1 MESQNHSRRRTGKDV
16 DEELVGYLWPPL
28 WPGSGFAPQP
38 QRVHAGATGQNHC
51 LPGIAPE
58 TDRPGGGE
66 MGGRLRKPPAPV
78 EGGARS
84 GNLTLPYYDRRK
96 NLDRGPPCGYFV
108 WVHSVRHLER
118 NGDLA

>member
-66 MGGRLRKPPAPV
+66 MGGRLRKPPTPV

-84 GNLTLPYYDRRK
+84 GNL
-96 NLDRGPPCGYFV
+96 
-108 WVHSVRHLER
+108 
-118 NGDLA
+118 DLQPRVSR